1 MSNNTLFITAAR
13 KKYRF
18 DSSKGQINAEDLFD
32 CNLWALD
39 SIAVALDDKIQKA
52 GRKSFVGKKL
62 SSTGDDENKL
72 EIVKFVIET
81 KQAEEDARKVRAE
94 KQTQKEFLTK
104 LLQQKKMEQLESLSA
119 EDIQKQLDS
128 LE

>member
-1 MSNNTLFITAAR
+1 MSNNALFITAAR

-32 CNLWALD
+32 CNLSALD